1 MRDISEKF
9 VRSLKEKLEKSKN
22 LENLRRNI
30 LSDTLDFISFMIGD
44 SSTIEIREIRDYQTS
59 EISCFLNLYSDSDD
73 IISSIKE
80 MLIKNNLE
88 YSSKNLNPKKSLFLV
103 NVGENL
109 VSSGNK
115 EKWCFL
121 EFNFKGKHIFD
132 LKVTVMDDQLSYS
145 IFDKN
150 YYRVDVW
157 ICDDLNID
165 VYNIQLRTANRDK
178 DRLIVD
184 IDPRYKATLEFDGVG
199 EIEKINISKKRGGKL
214 KTNTITTKI

>member
-1 MRDISEKF
+1 MGDTSEKF
-9 VRSLKEKLEKSKN
+9 VRSLKEKLEKIKN

-30 LSDTLDFISFMIGD
+30 LSDTLDFISFIIND

-73 IISSIKE
+73 ILSSIKE
-80 MLIKNNLE
+80 ILIKNNLDYRTKE
-88 YSSKNLNPKKSLFLV
+88 LNPKKSLFLV

-109 VSSGNK
+109 ISSGNK

-121 EFNFKGKHIFD
+121 EFDFRGKHIFD
-132 LKVTVMDDQLSYS
+132 LKITVMDDSLSYS

-150 YYRVDVW
+150 YYKVDVW
-157 ICDDLNID
+157 VCDDLNIET
-165 VYNIQLRTANRDK
+165 YNIQLRSANRDK

-184 IDPRYKATLEFDGVG
+184 MDPRYKTTLKFDGVG
-199 EIEKINISKKRGGKL
+199 EIEKINISKKRGGKI
-214 KTNTITTKI
+214 KTDTIITKI